1 LTKLLGYCI
10 SYSAHRVAASVERK
24 KLASILSNGS
34 VQLTNI
40 FRVIY
45 MRFILTIMV
54 VLASFS
60 SIAKP
65 LSYYFEQQVE
75 FDSTIPTPQEV
86 LGYQVGEWHV
96 RHDQLVRYM
105 EILAQKSDR
114 INFEVIG
121 RTHEQR
127 PLVMLTITAA
137 NKLKNIEKT
146 RQAHLARLN
155 NSNNKTAEQPSVV
168 WMGYSVHG
176 NESSGSNAALLV
188 AYYLAAAQGDEI
200 NELLNNTVILLD
212 PSLNPDGLA
221 RFANWANSNRGMNLS
236 SDPQTREHV
245 ESWPSSRTN
254 HYWFDLNRDWLL
266 LQHPESRARIAKF
279 HYWKP
284 NILTDFHEMGP
295 NSSYFFQP
303 GIPSRKHPITPEEN
317 VSLTKAIA
325 NYHAKTLDEN
335 NALYFTEESF
345 DDFYYGKGSTYPDV
359 NGGVGILFEQ
369 ASSRGH
375 IQETIN
381 GPLTF
386 AFTIKNQLLTSL
398 STFKAAIDNRQALL
412 EYQAN
417 FYNKAV
423 ELAKDEDY
431 QGYIVQADE
440 DHTRTNDF
448 LSILKQ
454 HQINAYPM
462 KEGLKAE
469 GKNFT
474 ANSYFVPLAQPQ
486 YRLVKAIFSEQQN
499 FADNTFY
506 DVSGW
511 TLAHAFNLPFA
522 KVNSRWGLEVEKTA
536 WQKPK
541 QPELASLTKNYAY
554 GFAWNDMQAPKM
566 LNSLLQQGIKARV
579 ALKPLTAVSTNA
591 EVNFDAG
598 SIIIPAGLQTDT
610 NWVTKLNQAQS
621 QFGIEVKPI
630 TTGLTSKGADLGSR
644 SMAVVSA
651 PKVLLVGGKGV
662 SQYEAGE
669 VWYYLDRFVGV
680 APTIVEM
687 NRLASLELSNYSHIV
702 LPHGNYST
710 LSDSDKVAIKSW
722 VRKGGVIWGHKG
734 GAKFLADQQLLK
746 ASYLSRRD
754 VASAFDTQGLKYADK
769 DHLAGRQRIAGAIF
783 NTKVDTTHPL
793 MFSFKRDTLPVFKNS
808 TWLLEASQA
817 PFVNILTYT
826 QQPLLAGFTDAI
838 NVEQVAGGAAL
849 MAHSYGRGSVIAMT
863 DNPVFRGYWYGTSR
877 LLSNALF
884 FGHTF
889 RVSGN

>member
-1 LTKLLGYCI
+1 MRLVLTL
-10 SYSAHRVAASVERK
+10 
-24 KLASILSNGS
+24 
-34 VQLTNI
+34 
-40 FRVIY
+40 
-45 MRFILTIMV
+45 MV
-54 VLASFS
+54 VLLSFS
-60 SIAKP
+60 SVAKP
-65 LSYYFEQQVE
+65 LSYYFEQDVK
-75 FDSTIPTPQEV
+75 FDPSIPTPEQV
-86 LGYQVGEWHV
+86 LGYEVGEWHV

-105 EILAQKSDR
+105 EILADKSDR

-137 NKLKNIEKT
+137 DKLSSIEQT
-146 RQAHLARLN
+146 RQAHLARLSN
-155 NSNNKTAEQPSVV
+155 NSSKAQDDPAVV

-176 NESSGSNAALLV
+176 NESSGSNSSLLV
-188 AYYLAAAQGDEI
+188 AYYLAAAQGTEI
-200 NELLNNTVILLD
+200 DELLNNTVILLD

-236 SDPQTREHV
+236 SDPKTREHV

-279 HYWKP
+279 HQWKP
-284 NILTDFHEMGP
+284 NVLTDFHEMGP

-303 GIPSRKHPITPEEN
+303 GIPSRKHPITPDEN
-317 VSLTKAIA
+317 VTLTKAIA

-375 IQETIN
+375 IQDTIN
-381 GPLTF
+381 GPLSF
-386 AFTIKNQLLTSL
+386 PFTIKNQLLTSL
-398 STFKAAIDNRQALL
+398 STFKAAVDNRQALL
-412 EYQAN
+412 DYQAK
-417 FYNKAV
+417 FYN
-423 ELAKDEDY
+423 LATDLASDESFE
-431 QGYIVQADE
+431 GYVIEGAD
-440 DHTRTNDF
+440 DSTRIKDF
-448 LSILKQ
+448 LGLLKQ
-454 HQINAYPM
+454 HQIDAFSLT
-462 KEGLKAE
+462 KSLKAN
-469 GKNFT
+469 GNNYT
-474 ANSYFVPLAQPQ
+474 TNSYFVPLAQPQ
-486 YRLVKAIFSEQQN
+486 YRLIKAIFSEQKN

-522 KVNSRWGLEVEKTA
+522 KVKSSWGLEVASTP
-536 WQKPK
+536 WQKAVKPSF
-541 QPELASLTKNYAY
+541 ASLEQGYAF
-554 GFAWNDMQAPKM
+554 GFSWDDYLAPKM
-566 LNSLLQQGIKARV
+566 LNSLLKQGIKARV
-579 ALKPLTAVSTNA
+579 ALSPLTAKSNSSEVS
-591 EVNFDAG
+591 FDAG
-598 SIIIPAGLQTDT
+598 SIIVPAGLQTNND
-610 NWVTKLNQAQS
+610 WVGILNKAQNE
-621 QFGIEVKPI
+621 FGIAIKPI
-630 TTGLTSKGADLGSR
+630 NSGLTSKGADLGSR
-644 SMAVVSA
+644 TMAVVSE

-687 NRLASLELSNYSHIV
+687 ERLNSIELSNYSHIV
-702 LPHGNYST
+702 LAHGNYNS
-710 LSDSDKVAIKSW
+710 LSDTDKVAIKSW

-746 ASYLSRRD
+746 ASYLSRQD
-754 VASAFDTQGLKYADK
+754 VASAFKTTGLSYGDK

-783 NTKVDTTHPL
+783 NTNVVLTHPL
-793 MFSFKRDTLPVFKNS
+793 TFSLKRNTLPVFKNS
-808 TWLLEASQA
+808 TWLLEASDA
-817 PFVNILTYT
+817 PFVNVLTYT
-826 QQPLLAGFTDAI
+826 KKPLLAGFTDAV
-838 NVEQVAGGAAL
+838 NVEQVAGGAGL
-849 MAHSYGRGSVIAMT
+849 IAHSYGRGTVIGMT
-863 DNPVFRGYWYGTSR
+863 DDPVFRGYWYGTSR

-889 RVSGN
+889 RANGE

>member
-1 LTKLLGYCI
+1 MTKLLGYCI

-24 KLASILSNGS
+24 KLASILSNAS

-45 MRFILTIMV
+45 MRLILTLMV

-60 SIAKP
+60 SVAKP

-75 FDSTIPTPQEV
+75 FDSSIPTPEEI

-96 RHDQLVRYM
+96 RHDQLVHYM

-155 NSNNKTAEQPSVV
+155 NLNNKTADQPSVV

-212 PSLNPDGLA
+212 PALNPDGLA

-279 HYWKP
+279 HHWKP

-325 NYHAKTLDEN
+325 NYHAKTLDDN

-375 IQETIN
+375 IQDTIN

-398 STFKAAIDNRQALL
+398 STFKAAVDNRQALL

-423 ELAKDEDY
+423 ELANNEDY
-431 QGYIVQADE
+431 QGYIVQGGKDN
-440 DHTRTNDF
+440 TRTNDF

-454 HQINAYPM
+454 HQINAYPV

-474 ANSYFVPLAQPQ
+474 ADSYFVPLAQPQ

-522 KVNSRWGLEVEKTA
+522 KVSSRWGLEVDAKA
-536 WQKPK
+536 WQKAK
-541 QPELASLTKNYAY
+541 QPALTPLTKNYAY
-554 GFAWNDMQAPKM
+554 GFAWDDMLAPKM
-566 LNSLLQQGIKARV
+566 LNNLLQQGIKARV
-579 ALKPLTAVSTNA
+579 ALKPLTAKSTHN
-591 EVNFDAG
+591 ELDFDAG
-598 SIIIPAGLQTDT
+598 SIIIPAGLQTET
-610 NWVTKLNQAQS
+610 NWVEKLNQAQT
-621 QFGIEVKPI
+621 QFGIEIKPI
-630 TTGLTSKGADLGSR
+630 TTGLTSKGVDLGSR

-680 APTIVEM
+680 APSIVEM
-687 NRLASLELSNYSHIV
+687 SRLSSLELSDYSHIV
-702 LPHGNYST
+702 LAHGNYST
-710 LSDSDKVAIKSW
+710 LSDADKVAIKTW

-746 ASYLSRRD
+746 ANYLSRKKI
-754 VASAFDTQGLKYADK
+754 ASAFDTQGLKYADK

-783 NTKVDTTHPL
+783 NTDVDTTHPL
-793 MFSFKRDTLPVFKNS
+793 TFSLTRSTLPVFKNS

-826 QQPLLAGFTDAI
+826 QQPLLAGFTDPV

>member
-1 LTKLLGYCI
+1 MRIIIKITLMI
-10 SYSAHRVAASVERK
+10 MVA
-24 KLASILSNGS
+24 ILS
-34 VQLTNI
+34 
-40 FRVIY
+40 
-45 MRFILTIMV
+45 
-54 VLASFS
+54 FS
-60 SIAKP
+60 TQAKP
-65 LSYYFEQQVE
+65 LSYYFAEDVE
-75 FDSTIPTPQEV
+75 FDPSIPTPEQV

-137 NKLKNIEKT
+137 NKLKNIEQI
-146 RQAHLARLN
+146 RQAHLARLTP
-155 NSNNKTAEQPSVV
+155 SNTQSSAQPGVV

-176 NESSGSNAALLV
+176 NESSGSNSALLV
-188 AYYLAAAQGDEI
+188 AYYLAAAQGNEI

-236 SDPQTREHV
+236 SDPVTREHV

-279 HYWKP
+279 HQWKP

-303 GIPSRKHPITPEEN
+303 GIPSRKHPITPDEN

-375 IQETIN
+375 IQETVN
-381 GPLTF
+381 GPLSF

-412 EYQAN
+412 DYQAK
-417 FYNKAV
+417 FYNQAID
-423 ELAKDEDY
+423 LAADESF
-431 QGYIVQADE
+431 QGYVVAGAADN
-440 DHTRTNDF
+440 TRVNDF
-448 LSILKQ
+448 LSLLQQ
-454 HQINAYPM
+454 HQINAYPLT
-462 KEGLKAE
+462 KELKAGGE
-469 GKNFT
+469 T
-474 ANSYFVPLAQPQ
+474 YSTNSYFVPLAQPQ
-486 YRLVKAIFSEQQN
+486 YRLVKAIFSEQKN

-522 KVNSRWGLEVEKTA
+522 KVTSSWGLKVADKA
-536 WQKPK
+536 WQQAATPRFA
-541 QPELASLTKNYAY
+541 QLNEGYAF
-554 GFAWNDMQAPKM
+554 GFSWDDTLAPKM
-566 LNSLLQQGIKARV
+566 LNSLLQQGVKARV
-579 ALKPLTAVSTNA
+579 ALNSLTAKSANSE
-591 EVNFDAG
+591 EVNFAAG
-598 SIIIPAGLQTDT
+598 SIIIPAGLQTNSD
-610 NWVTKLNQAQS
+610 WIAQLNQAQNE
-621 QFGIEVKPI
+621 FGIAIKPI
-630 TTGLTSKGADLGSR
+630 TSGLTSKGADLGSR
-644 SMAVVSA
+644 SMAVLSA
-651 PKVLLVGGKGV
+651 PKVLLLGGKEV

-680 APTIVEM
+680 APTIVELE
-687 NRLASLELSNYSHIV
+687 RLGSIELSNYSHIV
-702 LPHGNYST
+702 LAHGNYSG
-710 LSDSDKVAIKSW
+710 LSDADKVAIKGW

-746 ASYLSRRD
+746 ASYLSRKE
-754 VASAFDTQGLKYADK
+754 VASAFKTDGLNYADK
-769 DHLAGRQRIAGAIF
+769 EHLAGRQRIAGAIF
-783 NTKVDTTHPL
+783 NTHVDLTHPL
-793 MFSFKRDTLPVFKNS
+793 TFSLPRNTLPVFKNS
-808 TWLLEASQA
+808 TWLLETSEA
-817 PFVNILTYT
+817 PFVNVLTYT
-826 QQPLLAGFTDAI
+826 EQPLLAGFTDAV
-838 NVEQVAGGAAL
+838 NVTQVAGAAGL
-849 MAHSYGRGSVIAMT
+849 IAHSYGRGAVIGMT
-863 DNPVFRGYWYGTSR
+863 DDPVFRGYWYGTSR

-889 RVSGN
+889 RVSGD

>member
-1 LTKLLGYCI
+1 
-10 SYSAHRVAASVERK
+10 
-24 KLASILSNGS
+24 
-34 VQLTNI
+34 
-40 FRVIY
+40 
-45 MRFILTIMV
+45 MRWIITIMV
-54 VLASFS
+54 AMLSFS
-60 SIAKP
+60 SMAKP
-65 LSYYFEQQVE
+65 LSYYFEQDVK
-75 FDSTIPTPQEV
+75 FDPAIPTPEQV
-86 LGYQVGEWHV
+86 LGYEVGQWHV

-105 EILAQKSDR
+105 EILADKSDR

-137 NKLKNIEKT
+137 DKLTKIEQI
-146 RQAHLARLN
+146 RQDHLARLD
-155 NSNNKTAEQPSVV
+155 NKTSNKTNSQVPPSIV

-176 NESSGSNAALLV
+176 NESSGSNSALLV
-188 AYYLAAAQGDEI
+188 AYYLAAAQGAEI
-200 NELLNNTVILLD
+200 EELLNSTVILLD

-236 SDPQTREHV
+236 SDPKTREHV
-245 ESWPSSRTN
+245 EGWPSSRTN

-279 HYWKP
+279 HTWKP

-303 GIPSRKHPITPEEN
+303 GIPSRKHPITPDEN

-375 IQETIN
+375 VQETIN
-381 GPLTF
+381 GTLTF
-386 AFTIKNQLLTSL
+386 PFTIKNQLLTSL
-398 STFKAAIDNRQALL
+398 STFKAAVDNRVALL
-412 EYQAN
+412 EYQAQ
-417 FYNKAV
+417 FYNQAID
-423 ELAKDEDY
+423 LAKEESFE
-431 QGYIVQADE
+431 GYVVEGEKDN
-440 DHTRTNDF
+440 TRIKHF
-448 LSILKQ
+448 LGLLKQ
-454 HQINAYPM
+454 HQIDAFALTKP
-462 KEGLKAE
+462 LKAK

-474 ANSYFVPLAQPQ
+474 TNSYFIPLAQPQ
-486 YRLVKAIFSEQQN
+486 YRLIKAIFSEQKN

-522 KVNSRWGLEVEKTA
+522 EVKSSWGLKIANTA
-536 WQKPK
+536 WKKAVKPSFAALK
-541 QPELASLTKNYAY
+541 QGYAF
-554 GFAWNDMQAPKM
+554 GFSWDDYLAPKM
-566 LNSLLQQGIKARV
+566 LNSLLKQGIKARV
-579 ALKPLTAVSTNA
+579 ALSPLKAKTPSG
-591 EVNFDAG
+591 EVKFDSG
-598 SIIIPAGLQTDT
+598 SIIVPAGLQTNKD
-610 NWVTKLNQAQS
+610 WVSLLNNAQNE
-621 QFGIEVKPI
+621 FGIAIKPI
-630 TTGLTSKGADLGSR
+630 TSGLTSEGADLGSR
-644 SMAVVSA
+644 TMAVVNE
-651 PKVLLVGGKGV
+651 PKVLLIGGKGI

-687 NRLASLELSNYSHIV
+687 QRLSTVELSNYSHIV
-702 LPHGNYST
+702 LAHGNYSS
-710 LSDSDKVAIKSW
+710 LSDAEKVAIKTW

-746 ASYLSRRD
+746 ASYLSRQD
-754 VASAFDTQGLKYADK
+754 VASAFNTQGLNYADK

-783 NTKVDTTHPL
+783 NTNVDLTHPL
-793 MFSFKRDTLPVFKNS
+793 TFSLKRETLPVFKNS

-826 QQPLLAGFTDAI
+826 KKPLLAGFTDAV
-838 NVEQVAGGAAL
+838 NVEQVAGGAGL
-849 MAHSYGRGSVIAMT
+849 IAHSYGRGTVIGMT
-863 DNPVFRGYWYGTSR
+863 DDPVFRGYWYGTSR

-889 RVSGN
+889 RVNGG

>member
-1 LTKLLGYCI
+1 M
-10 SYSAHRVAASVERK
+10 
-24 KLASILSNGS
+24 
-34 VQLTNI
+34 QLTNI

-45 MRFILTIMV
+45 MRFMLTIMV
-54 VLASFS
+54 VLLSFS
-60 SIAKP
+60 SMAKP
-65 LSYYFEQQVE
+65 LSYYFEQDVQ
-75 FDSTIPTPQEV
+75 FDPTIPTPEAV

-105 EILAQKSDR
+105 EVLAKKSDR
-114 INFEVIG
+114 INFEIIG

-137 NKLKNIEKT
+137 NKLPNIEQT
-146 RQAHLARLN
+146 RQAHLARLSN
-155 NSNNKTAEQPSVV
+155 NSDKTKDQPAVV

-176 NESSGSNAALLV
+176 NESSGSNASLLV
-188 AYYLAAAQGDEI
+188 AYYLAAAQGAEI
-200 NELLNNTVILLD
+200 DELLNNTVILLD

-236 SDPQTREHV
+236 SDPKTREHV
-245 ESWPSSRTN
+245 ENWPSSRTN

-279 HYWKP
+279 HQWKP

-303 GIPSRKHPITPEEN
+303 GIPSRKHPITPDEN
-317 VSLTKAIA
+317 VTLTKAIA

-381 GPLTF
+381 GPLSF

-412 EYQAN
+412 DYQAN
-417 FYNKAV
+417 FYNQAADLASDESFEGYVV
-423 ELAKDEDY
+423 EGASDN
-431 QGYIVQADE
+431 
-440 DHTRTNDF
+440 TRTKHF
-448 LSILKQ
+448 LELLKQ
-454 HQINAYPM
+454 HQINAYPLT
-462 KEGLKAE
+462 KPLKAN
-469 GKNFT
+469 GKSFST
-474 ANSYFVPLAQPQ
+474 HSYFVPLAQPQ
-486 YRLVKAIFSEQQN
+486 YRLVKAIFSEQKN

-522 KVNSRWGLEVEKTA
+522 KVKSNWGLDVADTA
-536 WQKPK
+536 WNKAVK
-541 QPELASLTKNYAY
+541 TSFSDLKNGYAF
-554 GFAWNDMQAPKM
+554 GFAWDDYLAPKM
-566 LNSLLQQGIKARV
+566 LNTLLKQGIKARV
-579 ALKPLTAVSTNA
+579 ALSSLTAKSTSG
-591 EVNFDAG
+591 EVNFEPG
-598 SIIIPAGLQTDT
+598 SIIIPAGLQTNID
-610 NWVTKLNQAQS
+610 WVAQLSKAQS
-621 QFGIEVKPI
+621 EFGIAIKPI
-630 TTGLTSKGADLGSR
+630 TSGLTSKGADLGSR

-651 PKVLLVGGKGV
+651 PKVLLIGGQGA
-662 SQYEAGE
+662 SQYEVGE
-669 VWYYLDRFVGV
+669 VWYYLDRFVGA

-687 NRLASLELSNYSHIV
+687 NRFSSLELSDYSHIV
-702 LPHGNYST
+702 LAHGNYNS
-710 LSDSDKVAIKSW
+710 LSDTDKVAIKSW

-734 GAKFLADQQLLK
+734 GAKFLVDQQILK
-746 ASYLSRRD
+746 ASYLSRQD
-754 VASAFDTQGLKYADK
+754 VASAFNTTGLSYGDK

-783 NTKVDTTHPL
+783 NTHVDLTHPL
-793 MFSFKRDTLPVFKNS
+793 SFSLNRNTLPVFKNS
-808 TWLLEASQA
+808 TWLLEASDA
-817 PFVNILTYT
+817 PFVNVLTYT
-826 QQPLLAGFTDAI
+826 KKPLLAGFTDAV
-838 NVEQVAGGAAL
+838 NVEQVAGGAGL
-849 MAHSYGRGSVIAMT
+849 IAHSYGRGTVIGMT
-863 DNPVFRGYWYGTSR
+863 DDPVFRGYWYGTSR

-889 RVSGN
+889 RVNGG